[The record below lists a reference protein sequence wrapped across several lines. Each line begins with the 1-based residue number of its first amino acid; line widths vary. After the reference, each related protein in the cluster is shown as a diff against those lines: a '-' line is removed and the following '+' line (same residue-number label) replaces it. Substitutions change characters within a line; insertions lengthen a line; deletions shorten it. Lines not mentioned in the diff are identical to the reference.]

1 MTGRERILCLLSGGT
16 PDHLGLMPITMMFA
30 AGRIGVEYGR
40 YALDHEVLVEAQL
53 RTAEEYGLDH
63 VSAITE
69 TREAPDCGA
78 PLCFFDDQPY
88 ALREEQSLL
97 ADKTIFARLA
107 MPDPRSATYMRDR
120 LLGIEQLK
128 LRAGAERIIEGWVEG
143 PCGAAADLR
152 GINRLMLDFHDDPAF
167 VRDLFEYVLQLASA
181 FGRAQVEAGADV
193 IGIGDPAASLVG
205 PRIYDELVWPFQ
217 KRLVD
222 SLHADGAFVRLHICG
237 NTRRSLAQMGRL
249 GCDIVDIDSMV
260 SLADA
265 RAAMGPH
272 QILLGGID
280 PVRILQNGSPQDVTQ
295 AVAACHRQAG
305 SRYIVGGGCEIPSL
319 TPDANMRAM
328 AACARESHLD

>member
-1 MTGRERILCLLSGGT
+1 MTGRERILCLLNGET

-30 AGRIGVEYGR
+30 AGRIGAKYGR
-40 YALDHEVLVEAQL
+40 YALDHRVLVEAQL
-53 RTAEEYGLDH
+53 RTADEYGFDH

-88 ALREEQSLL
+88 ALSEEHSLL
-97 ADKTIFARLA
+97 ADKADFSGLRL
-107 MPDPRSATYMRDR
+107 PDPRTAPRMRDR
-120 LLGIEQLK
+120 LLALNQLR
-128 LRAGAERIIEGWVEG
+128 LRAGPVRIVEGWVEG

-167 VRDLFEYVLQLASA
+167 VRGLFEFVLELALS
-181 FGRAQVEAGADV
+181 FGQAQVEAGADL

-205 PRIYDELVWPFQ
+205 PRLYDEFVWPFQ

-222 SLHADGAFVRLHICG
+222 GLHAAGAFVRLHICG
-237 NTRRSLAQMGRL
+237 NTRRSLVPIGRL
-249 GCDIVDIDSMV
+249 CCDIVDIDSMV
-260 SLADA
+260 SLAEA
-265 RAAMGPH
+265 RSAMGPD

-305 SRYIVGGGCEIPSL
+305 SRYIVGGGCEVPSL
-319 TPDANMRAM
+319 TPHSNMVAL
-328 AACARESHLD
+328 AQYAQTH